1 MNFESYYRKLTDKE
15 RNGKPYKYELVKPAS
30 YGPIDLGNYPVR
42 IEYYIMYSAVYY
54 HMVILAGYRWDGS
67 TVVFDTKY
75 CMRASLVHDALYQLF
90 REGKLDMKY
99 RKYADQI
106 YRDIMIEDGAWKWWA
121 GVRYTGLRIKAAWDR
136 ITKKGKG
143 EK

>member
-15 RNGKPYKYELVKPAS
+15 RNGKPYKYELIGNYVQR
-30 YGPIDLGNYPVR
+30 GIDLGDKDLFIR
-42 IEYYIMYSAVYY
+42 GWVYY
-54 HMVILAGYRWDGS
+54 RASDKSLWITKGYRWDGS

-90 REGKLDMKY
+90 REGKLDLKY
-99 RKYADQI
+99 RKYADQL